1 MRFTVNQ
8 KEFAHRLGQVGKTLP
23 GRPLQPILRGIRIVA
38 GEGVSLSVFNGDVFS
53 KSGLVGDVAES
64 GEVIVPGR
72 PLVEIVRKFPA
83 GDIECSIDDGM
94 FRIVQGKTAVTLPIL
109 NGDEYPPTPKAPG
122 DLDEY
127 ETGEF
132 VNAATSV
139 GMAASRDE
147 TIPALGGIRL
157 EREGGVLSFAA
168 TDRFRLHAG
177 HIVADGPGIEA
188 LIPVKP
194 FLEAVKNIENETFRM
209 GVGDNVASI
218 HDGESV
224 TVIPLSGAEFPN
236 WRRLLDQSQ
245 DKSVEV
251 DVHEMLSAVKRA
263 GTFSGTAKR
272 VVLTVVDGGF
282 QISSSDSESGGFSD
296 FVPGVISGD
305 LGGFEFAVNDLYFSD
320 ALNAVGDSRAVI
332 RISGASRPVLVV
344 PVSGGVECLVMP
356 VRM

>member
-23 GRPLQPILRGIRIVA
+23 GRPLQPILRGIRVVA
-38 GEGVSLSVFNGDVFS
+38 GDSVSLSVFNGDVFS
-53 KSGLVGDVAES
+53 KSGLAGDVAEQ
-64 GEVIVPGR
+64 GEVIVPGK

-83 GDIECSIDDGM
+83 GDVECSIRDGM
-94 FRIVQGKTAVTLPIL
+94 FRIVHGKTAVTLPLL
-109 NGDEYPPTPKAPG
+109 NGDEYPSVPKAPNN
-122 DLDEY
+122 LVKY
-127 ETGEF
+127 ETAEF
-132 VNAATSV
+132 VDAVTGV
-139 GMAASRDE
+139 GLAASRDE
-147 TIPALGGIRL
+147 TIPALGGIRV
-157 EREGGVLSFAA
+157 ECSGGVLSFAA

-177 HIVADGPGIEA
+177 HVVVDGPDVEA
-188 LIPVKP
+188 LIPAKP
-194 FLEAVKNIENETFRM
+194 FLDSIKNVENGAFRM

-224 TVIPLSGAEFPN
+224 TIIPLSGAEFPN

-245 DKSVEV
+245 DKSIEV

-272 VVLTVVDGGF
+272 VVLTVVEDGI

-296 FVPGVISGD
+296 FVPGAVVGD
-305 LGGFEFAVNDLYFSD
+305 LVGFEFAVNDLYFSD